1 MDERGMTNTPMSL
14 STRSS
19 RLSEANTATSRS
31 SLNVPEHHELRKS
44 PITERTQE
52 AAIEPAAEG
61 GGGKAN
67 VESTTGTTTTSHSS
81 KFNGVTFMRPRY
93 SRRVHSK
100 SEPHPPSPASA
111 SGSVAG
117 NESPAKRADGSITSD
132 QRRVSAPV
140 AHGSPGSSLIPK
152 LGIRGSMIAKQ
163 PPIPPRNS
171 SDGKCGIFPTTAPR
185 EHTEDR
191 LERIPPTVVKDIQ
204 EPANL
209 SAVPP
214 GNENQ
219 PPPKANEN
227 QPTMM
232 ASRRSIRGLRR
243 LRAGSL
249 RGHRGRVL
257 QGSSP
262 HRSTQE

>member
-1 MDERGMTNTPMSL
+1 MTNTPMSL

-31 SLNVPEHHELRKS
+31 SLNVPERHELRKS
-44 PITERTQE
+44 PITRRNQE
-52 AAIEPAAEG
+52 AAIDSAAVVG
-61 GGGKAN
+61 GGETN
-67 VESTTGTTTTSHSS
+67 VESTTSTATTHSS

-100 SEPHPPSPASA
+100 SEPHPTSPASA
-111 SGSVAG
+111 SGLVAD
-117 NESPAKRADGSITSD
+117 NESPAKRTDVITTSE
-132 QRRVSAPV
+132 RRVSAPV

-152 LGIRGSMIAKQ
+152 LGIRGSLIAKQ
-163 PPIPPRNS
+163 PPIPPRKS
-171 SDGKCGIFPTTAPR
+171 SDGKCGIFPTTAQR
-185 EHTEDR
+185 ENTEGKP
-191 LERIPPTVVKDIQ
+191 ERVPPTVIKEMQ

-209 SAVPP
+209 PAVPP
-214 GNENQ
+214 SNENQ
-219 PPPKANEN
+219 PPSKTSEH
-227 QPTMM
+227 QPTLI
-232 ASRRSIRGLRR
+232 ASRRSIRGIRR

-257 QGSSP
+257 HGPSP

>member
-1 MDERGMTNTPMSL
+1 MTNTPMSL

-44 PITERTQE
+44 PIAERTQE
-52 AAIEPAAEG
+52 AAIVSAAEG

-67 VESTTGTTTTSHSS
+67 VESTTSTATTTHSS

-100 SEPHPPSPASA
+100 SEPHPSSPASA

-117 NESPAKRADGSITSD
+117 NESPAKRADGSITSE

-152 LGIRGSMIAKQ
+152 LGIRSSMIAKQ

-185 EHTEDR
+185 EHAEGK
-191 LERIPPTVVKDIQ
+191 LERIPPTVVKDIH
-204 EPANL
+204 EPTNL
-209 SAVPP
+209 SAAPP
-214 GNENQ
+214 SNENQ
-219 PPPKANEN
+219 PPPKTNEN

-257 QGSSP
+257 HGSSP